1 MRGGGTGR
9 AGGVEGGSGN
19 AEWGM
24 RNKEGMK
31 STLEGENRRRVEREM
46 RKIGV
51 AKDDVED

>member
-1 MRGGGTGR
+1 
-9 AGGVEGGSGN
+9 
-19 AEWGM
+19 M

-31 STLEGENRRRVEREM
+31 STLEGENRRQVEREK